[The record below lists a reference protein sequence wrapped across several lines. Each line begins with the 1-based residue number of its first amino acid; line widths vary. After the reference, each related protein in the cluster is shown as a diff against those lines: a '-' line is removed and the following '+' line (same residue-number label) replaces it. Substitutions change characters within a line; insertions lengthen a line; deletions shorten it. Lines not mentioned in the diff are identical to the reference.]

1 MNIAEFQEKLNGIC
15 ALAEENN
22 KRLTQGQIRE
32 YFAGMELD
40 TEQLVKIL
48 QYLKIKGIT
57 IEGSEDN
64 EKERQDKV
72 QEVTAG
78 TKVPL
83 TPEEK
88 EYLKDYLDSFP
99 QTSMKE
105 KETETLFAGLEE
117 GDALASAALAQIYL
131 PEAAKMAA
139 EMNCREIHLADL
151 IQEANVALLT
161 ALEAPEPEKKD
172 DRWLR
177 LMVQK
182 GIAAA
187 IEEQTRQ
194 NFRDECLVAKVEKL
208 ESAVRELTDDDGETR
223 FSVDELA
230 VILDMEVDEIR
241 SVLRLT
247 GDDK

>member
-15 ALAEENN
+15 ALAE
-22 KRLTQGQIRE
+22 KHDKALTQEQIKE
-32 YFAGMELD
+32 YFEGMELD

-57 IEGSEDN
+57 IEGGEN
-64 EKERQDKV
+64 KEEN
-72 QEVTAG
+72 QEAAQEASAG

-88 EYLKDYLDSFP
+88 AYLKEYLGSFSR
-99 QTSMKE
+99 TSGEE
-105 KETETLFAGLEE
+105 KETDGLFAALSE
-117 GDALASAALAQIYL
+117 GDTLAAAALVQIYL

-139 EMNCREIHLADL
+139 EMNCSEIHLADL

-161 ALEAPEPEKKD
+161 ALEEPEPKIKD
-172 DRWLR
+172 DGWVR
-177 LMVQK
+177 LAVRN
-182 GIAAA
+182 GITAA
-187 IEEQTRQ
+187 IEEQTQQ
-194 NFRDECLVAKVEKL
+194 NFQDECLVAKVENL

-230 VILDMEVDEIR
+230 VILDMEVEEIR
-241 SVLRLT
+241 NILRLT

>member
-15 ALAEENN
+15 VLAEENG
-22 KRLTQGQIRE
+22 KTLTQEQIRE
-32 YFAGMELD
+32 YFAGIELD

-57 IEGSEDN
+57 IEGAEN
-64 EKERQDKV
+64 VKEN
-72 QEVTAG
+72 QEAVPEVNAG

-88 EYLKDYLDSFP
+88 EYLKEYLNGFP
-99 QTSMKE
+99 EVSGDE
-105 KETETLFAGLEE
+105 KEMDALFAAL
-117 GDALASAALAQIYL
+117 GDGDTLAAASLVQAYL

-139 EMNCREIHLADL
+139 EMNCSEIHLADL

-161 ALEAPEPEKKD
+161 ALEEPEPKVKD
-172 DRWLR
+172 DSWLR
-177 LMVQK
+177 LAVRK
-182 GIAAA
+182 GITAA
-187 IEEQTRQ
+187 IEAQTEQ
-194 NFRDECLVAKVEKL
+194 NFQDECLVAKVEKL

-230 VILDMEVDEIR
+230 VILDMEVEEIR
-241 SVLRLT
+241 NILRLT